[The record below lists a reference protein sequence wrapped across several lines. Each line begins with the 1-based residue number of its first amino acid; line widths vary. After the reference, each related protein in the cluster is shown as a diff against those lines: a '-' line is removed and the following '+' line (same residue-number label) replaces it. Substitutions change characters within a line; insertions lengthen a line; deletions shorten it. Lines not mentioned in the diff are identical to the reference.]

1 MSEPGTISYLRMYM
15 HQPDGSK
22 RPVGYLSS
30 YGDIMR
36 VSFDEDYIQNPS
48 RPTLSLSYRG
58 ADENA
63 TRAILQSKTDERV
76 TQQNGRWPAY
86 FQNLLPE
93 AHNRDRLA
101 QERNCTVDDEFQL
114 LAAAGH
120 DLMGGLEVEPT
131 PPDEDIPVSV
141 RHWHTAMGLDV
152 LEPGFV
158 EMPVP
163 DAAAIPGVVTK
174 FSAIL
179 DGRRYVVKRD
189 GEAGSH
195 IIKLPS
201 SHHPDM
207 AINEYFGFRMCEEL
221 GLDCAEANLVTPSE
235 AELPEKVQE
244 SFDFV
249 LAVKRFDR
257 EPGRRVHMEEFAQ
270 AMNRLPKNKYGKDLI
285 SDYGL
290 MLRLLDQYSVDPVR
304 DVQEFLNRFV
314 VFVLM
319 GNVDAHLKN
328 WALIYRDGT
337 SPQLSPL
344 YDPLCVTSYFDP
356 KDPNKYGHNRKIDEL
371 VSVFTW
377 DDLRELIRVAGIRR
391 GEILVR
397 KVKDTIKLAAKKWPT
412 LMEDDFFPDSMRLE
426 IMERLSGKVKL
437 SQLD

>member
-1 MSEPGTISYLRMYM
+1 MSEPGIISYLRMYM
-15 HQPDGSK
+15 HLPDGNR
-22 RPVGYLSS
+22 RPIGYLSS

-36 VSFDEDYIQNPS
+36 VSFDEDYIQNPE
-48 RPTLSLSYRG
+48 RPTLSLAYRG
-58 ADENA
+58 ADDDD

-86 FQNLLPE
+86 FSNLLPE
-93 AHNRDRLA
+93 AHNRERLA
-101 QERNCTVDDEFQL
+101 LERNCLPEDEFQL

-131 PPDEDIPVSV
+131 PRNEDIPVSV

-207 AINEYFGFRMCEEL
+207 AINEYFGFQMCDVL
-221 GLDCAEANLVTPSE
+221 GLECAEASLVTPDE
-235 AELPEKVQE
+235 AELPEKVQNT
-244 SFDFV
+244 FDFV

-257 EPGRRVHMEEFAQ
+257 EAGRRVHMEEFAQ
-270 AMNRLPKNKYGKDLI
+270 AMNRMPKNKYGKDLI

-290 MLRLLDQYSVDPVR
+290 MLRLLDQYSVEPVR
-304 DVQEFLNRFV
+304 DVLEFLNRFV

-328 WALIYRDGT
+328 WALLYRDGI

-356 KDPNKYGHNRKIDEL
+356 NEPAKYGHNRRIDEL
-371 VSVFTW
+371 VRAFTW
-377 DDLRELIRVAGIRR
+377 DDLRELIRVGGIQR
-391 GEILVR
+391 GEVLVR
-397 KVKDTIKLAAKKWPT
+397 RVKETAKRALHEWPP
-412 LMEDDFFPDSMRLE
+412 LMEDDFFPDSMRVE
-426 IMERLSGKVKL
+426 IMERLKGKVRL
-437 SQLD
+437 SQID

>member
-1 MSEPGTISYLRMYM
+1 
-15 HQPDGSK
+15 
-22 RPVGYLSS
+22 
-30 YGDIMR
+30 
-36 VSFDEDYIQNPS
+36 
-48 RPTLSLSYRG
+48 
-58 ADENA
+58 
-63 TRAILQSKTDERV
+63 
-76 TQQNGRWPAY
+76 
-86 FQNLLPE
+86 
-93 AHNRDRLA
+93 
-101 QERNCTVDDEFQL
+101 
-114 LAAAGH
+114 
-120 DLMGGLEVEPT
+120 LMGGLEVEPT
-131 PPDEDIPVSV
+131 PQDEDIPVSV

-207 AINEYFGFRMCEEL
+207 AINEFFGFQMCEEL
-221 GLDCAEANLVTPSE
+221 GLDCAEVRLVTPDE
-235 AELPEKVQE
+235 AELPEKVQDN
-244 SFDFV
+244 FDFV

-257 EPGRRVHMEEFAQ
+257 EAGRRVHMEEFAQ

-290 MLRLLDQYSVDPVR
+290 MLRLLDQNSVEPVR
-304 DVQEFLNRFV
+304 DVLEFLNRFV

-328 WALIYRDGT
+328 WALIYRDGI

-356 KDPNKYGHNRKIDEL
+356 NEPAKYGHNRAIDRM
-371 VSVFTW
+371 VSAFTW

-391 GEILVR
+391 GEVLVR
-397 KVKDTIKLAAKKWPT
+397 KVQATVRMAAEKWPL
-412 LMEDDFFPDSMRLE
+412 LMEDDSFPDSMRQE
-426 IMERLSGKVKL
+426 IMQRLGGKVKL
-437 SQLD
+437 SRIE